1 MADEQRPETA
11 AEDLRLFAPATQR
24 NRVPILDVLMRVLPA
39 RGLALEVASGTGE
52 HALWFAQN
60 LRPLVWQPSDPD
72 PEMRESILSHCRGA
86 ELASLRPPLDLDTTR
101 RPWPIVEADAV
112 VCINLVHIAPWS
124 ATLGLLEGAAAILP
138 PEGPLFLYGPF
149 QRNGGHTAESNA
161 HFDSSLRS
169 RNPEWGVRALEDIAA
184 EAESFGLSL
193 AEVVEMPANN
203 LSVVFRRRPADV

>member
-1 MADEQRPETA
+1 MTDEQRPETA
-11 AEDLRLFAPATQR
+11 VDDLRLFAPATQR

-72 PEMRESILSHCRGA
+72 PEMRESILSHGRGA

-101 RPWPIVEADAV
+101 LPWPIAEADAV

-138 PEGPLFLYGPF
+138 PEAPLYLYGPF
-149 QRNGGHTAESNA
+149 RRDGGHTAESNA
-161 HFDSSLRS
+161 HFDRSLRS

-184 EAESFGLSL
+184 AARDAGLAL
-193 AEVVEMPANN
+193 DETVDMPANN
-203 LSVVFRRRPADV
+203 LSVVFRRRPA